1 MNKIL
6 LIQKFNTIAI
16 QLQLQNV
23 IWLSKETLKKK
34 IKKKKRQKKI
44 FFFDI
49 LIHQLIYKNINNW
62 INHKS

>member
-6 LIQKFNTIAI
+6 LIQNFNTIAI

-34 IKKKKRQKKI
+34 KNKKI
-44 FFFDI
+44 K
-49 LIHQLIYKNINNW
+49 LK
-62 INHKS
+62 

>member
-6 LIQKFNTIAI
+6 LIQNFNTIAI

-34 IKKKKRQKKI
+34 KRQKK
-44 FFFDI
+44 FFFF
-49 LIHQLIYKNINNW
+49 KF
-62 INHKS
+62 

>member
-23 IWLSKETLKKK
+23 IWLSKETLKE
-34 IKKKKRQKKI
+34 KKKTKKK
-44 FFFDI
+44 FFLTF
-49 LIHQLIYKNINNW
+49 
-62 INHKS
+62 

>member
-23 IWLSKETLKKK
+23 IWLSKENFKRRKK
-34 IKKKKRQKKI
+34 
-44 FFFDI
+44 
-49 LIHQLIYKNINNW
+49 
-62 INHKS
+62 

>member
-6 LIQKFNTIAI
+6 LIQNFNTIAI

-34 IKKKKRQKKI
+34 KRQKK
-44 FFFDI
+44 FFF
-49 LIHQLIYKNINNW
+49 LTF
-62 INHKS
+62 

>member
-34 IKKKKRQKKI
+34 KRQKKI